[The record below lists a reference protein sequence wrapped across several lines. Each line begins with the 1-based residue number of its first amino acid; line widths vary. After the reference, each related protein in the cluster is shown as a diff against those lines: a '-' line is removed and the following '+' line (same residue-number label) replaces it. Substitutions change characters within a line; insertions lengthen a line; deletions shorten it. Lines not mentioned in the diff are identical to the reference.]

1 MYVCHSQ
8 DPNNWEGRG
17 AMFPIHIMKGQ
28 AKRHRMRAHFSVLHA
43 EKRGTEQSTTDKT
56 LS

>member
-1 MYVCHSQ
+1 
-8 DPNNWEGRG
+8 
-17 AMFPIHIMKGQ
+17 MFPIHIMKGQ

-43 EKRGTEQSTTDKT
+43 EKKGTEQSTTDKT